1 MSTKSKGGATGA
13 TGATAGAKNPILAK
27 THELGQS
34 IWLDN
39 MSRALLR
46 SGDLAALRDQ
56 GITGVTSN
64 PTIFEKAIGGST
76 DYDDQLQRLVAEGH
90 STLEIYEELV
100 LDDIRNGCDVM
111 RPAFDTSDG
120 VDGRIS
126 LEVLPELAANTEQT
140 VAEALRMAHLVGRP
154 NVMIKVPATPEGI
167 PAIRALTA
175 QGVSV
180 NITLIFSLAQY
191 QAVSDAYLA
200 GLEDRI
206 GAGGSLEGLA
216 SVASFF
222 VSRVDASCDKLLA
235 EKQKSGTQEEA
246 ELAARL
252 TGKIGIANAK
262 LAYEMYQQTI
272 ASPRWK
278 AVAAKGAKSQRL
290 LWASTGTKDPRYP
303 DTMYLD
309 ALVGPDTV
317 DTVPPATL
325 TAFMDHGKP
334 TDAISRDHEEAHR
347 QIEAFANLGLDLD
360 KVCQTLLADGVKSFE
375 ASMST
380 LTGVIGGRRAALR
393 EQRAQRTRAALPRD
407 LEAAAQAALSALVE
421 KKALRRLW
429 DSDPT
434 LFTPDPAHEKSIKS
448 RLGWLRS
455 PAQMRD
461 KAAELTAFA
470 AELRR
475 DGYKHAVLLGM
486 GGSSLCPEVL
496 ARSFAGAPGALDL
509 HVLDN
514 TDPAAVAAVEAKI
527 DLSRTLFIVASK
539 SGGTIEIK
547 SFEQYFWAKTLAAC
561 EGDGARAGRH
571 FAAITDPDTALGK
584 LAADKKYRRTFLN
597 PADIGGRYSALSYFG
612 LVPAAL
618 LGIDVAGL
626 VDEGAEMAA
635 ASSPAVP
642 VGDSPGVRLG
652 AILGAAAKAGR
663 DKLTLVISP
672 EIESLGSW
680 IEQLVAESTGKEGKG
695 IIPIDLEPVSSPDNY
710 GSDRLF
716 VYTRLEG
723 SAGAGALDAALDAL
737 ERAGQPVVRIQVADR
752 LALGREFMR
761 WEVATAIAGS
771 VLGVNPFDEPNV
783 TEAKQATAAL
793 LATFIKEGALP
804 RPEEV
809 SRPDDRGR
817 IEKLL
822 ASIKPGDYVA
832 VCAYLLSTPE
842 RERLLTRIRTALRDR
857 NSTHPATTVGIGPRF
872 LHSTGQLHKGGPD
885 KGVFLQLIGES
896 PRDLPIPGEA
906 YSFATLRN
914 AQALGDLQVLR
925 KRGRRA
931 LRVDL
936 GADIDA
942 GLAQLVAAVEG
953 GGATPRK

>member
-191 QAVSDAYLA
+191 QAVSDAYLG

-206 GAGGSLEGLA
+206 SAGGSLEGLA

-222 VSRVDASCDKLLA
+222 VSRVDAACDKLLG
-235 EKQKSGTQEEA
+235 EKQKSGTAEEA

-262 LAYEMYQQTI
+262 LAYEMYQGTI
-272 ASPRWK
+272 ASARWK
-278 AVAAKGAKSQRL
+278 AVAARGAKSQRL

-309 ALVGPDTV
+309 ALIGPDTV

-334 TDAISRDHEEAHR
+334 TDALTRDHEEAHR
-347 QIEAFANLGLDLD
+347 QIEAFANLDLDLD
-360 KVCQTLLADGVKSFE
+360 KVCRTLLADGVKSFE

-380 LTGVIGGRRAALR
+380 LTGVIGGRRAVLL
-393 EQRAQRTRAALPRD
+393 EQSGGRTRVALPAALKS
-407 LEAAAQAALSALVE
+407 AAAAALAALAE
-421 KKALRRLW
+421 KKALHRLW

-434 LFTPDPAHEKSIKS
+434 LFTADPAHEKSIKS

-455 PAQMRD
+455 PALMRG
-461 KAAELTAFA
+461 K
-470 AELRR
+470 
-475 DGYKHAVLLGM
+475 V
-486 GGSSLCPEVL
+486 GGKVVD
-496 ARSFAGAPGALDL
+496 PG
-509 HVLDN
+509 
-514 TDPAAVAAVEAKI
+514 
-527 DLSRTLFIVASK
+527 
-539 SGGTIEIK
+539 
-547 SFEQYFWAKTLAAC
+547 
-561 EGDGARAGRH
+561 
-571 FAAITDPDTALGK
+571 
-584 LAADKKYRRTFLN
+584 
-597 PADIGGRYSALSYFG
+597 
-612 LVPAAL
+612 
-618 LGIDVAGL
+618 
-626 VDEGAEMAA
+626 
-635 ASSPAVP
+635 
-642 VGDSPGVRLG
+642 
-652 AILGAAAKAGR
+652 
-663 DKLTLVISP
+663 
-672 EIESLGSW
+672 
-680 IEQLVAESTGKEGKG
+680 
-695 IIPIDLEPVSSPDNY
+695 
-710 GSDRLF
+710 
-716 VYTRLEG
+716 
-723 SAGAGALDAALDAL
+723 
-737 ERAGQPVVRIQVADR
+737 
-752 LALGREFMR
+752 
-761 WEVATAIAGS
+761 
-771 VLGVNPFDEPNV
+771 
-783 TEAKQATAAL
+783 
-793 LATFIKEGALP
+793 
-804 RPEEV
+804 
-809 SRPDDRGR
+809 
-817 IEKLL
+817 
-822 ASIKPGDYVA
+822 
-832 VCAYLLSTPE
+832 
-842 RERLLTRIRTALRDR
+842 
-857 NSTHPATTVGIGPRF
+857 
-872 LHSTGQLHKGGPD
+872 
-885 KGVFLQLIGES
+885 
-896 PRDLPIPGEA
+896 
-906 YSFATLRN
+906 
-914 AQALGDLQVLR
+914 
-925 KRGRRA
+925 
-931 LRVDL
+931 
-936 GADIDA
+936 
-942 GLAQLVAAVEG
+942 
-953 GGATPRK
+953 